1 MSMLGMSS
9 WPCQGEMLLSVAP
22 PGSPRVR
29 GPCSTIPTNLATWRP
44 LTVSFRLF
52 VFKVSYVTI
61 LNCHKITTSWSMNQ
75 MRHPFS
81 LRSRG
86 ICWVSR
92 RAFSGTTR
100 AQACHTEKKQCPKSV
115 EREIQ
120 LPQTPKCAKKLP
132 SQPLSALSLPFW
144 TCRSTWERAGINTLR
159 CLVGCTAGDFSS
171 LWILQTYYPD
181 MGMGSIMALSMAS
194 GITTSVILETI
205 LLRRGADQLSWP
217 MAART
222 AMGMSMVSML
232 AMELAENAVDYH
244 LTGGIVAFG
253 DPKFWLAAVVSIGA
267 GYLAPLPYN
276 YLRLRKYGKSCH

>member
-1 MSMLGMSS
+1 
-9 WPCQGEMLLSVAP
+9 
-22 PGSPRVR
+22 
-29 GPCSTIPTNLATWRP
+29 
-44 LTVSFRLF
+44 
-52 VFKVSYVTI
+52 
-61 LNCHKITTSWSMNQ
+61 MNQ
-75 MRHPFS
+75 IRYPFL

-86 ICWVSR
+86 ICWVSG

-100 AQACHTEKKQCPKSV
+100 AQACHTEKSQCPKGI
-115 EREIQ
+115 EPEKQ
-120 LPQTPKCAKKLP
+120 LSQTLKCARKPP
-132 SQPLSALSLPFW
+132 SQPLWALSFPFW
-144 TCRSTWERAGINTLR
+144 TCRSTWKRAGINTLR
-159 CLVGCTAGDFSS
+159 CLVGCTAGDFSA
-171 LWILQTYYPD
+171 LWILQTYYPE